1 MRVSPGPQV
10 ADQERRRGERACAPK
25 RGKHILIQNKVIAFG
40 IPASNLYLLGNRRSL
55 WGQSVGE
62 GGGCWK
68 GRGGRAPRPGL
79 QPTWLPAS
87 TALRPHPAATTR
99 QRCLA
104 TTRRETS
111 QLPHR
116 PEPVAAFG
124 PSAHDAGAADVT
136 SSLAS
141 RPFAGSRDCAD
152 GRWPRPRARL
162 QLANRRPLEAGGA
175 SSGPAPAPP
184 PSINMAAPAPPAG
197 AVTSVGER

>member
-1 MRVSPGPQV
+1 MRVSPRPQF
-10 ADQERRRGERACAPK
+10 AYQERRRGERACAPK

-55 WGQSVGE
+55 WGQRVGE
-62 GGGCWK
+62 GMGWRK

-79 QPTWLPAS
+79 RPTWLPAS
-87 TALRPHPAATTR
+87 TALRPRPAATTR

-116 PEPVAAFG
+116 PEPVAAFS
-124 PSAHDAGAADVT
+124 PTAHDAGAANVT

-175 SSGPAPAPP
+175 SSGPAPAS
-184 PSINMAAPAPPAG
+184 PSFINTASPAPPPG
-197 AVTSVGER
+197 AVASVRKR

>member
-1 MRVSPGPQV
+1 MLRDAQAERKVTHTTCLWTVTFPPIHGFLPQIKRSRKEERMRVSPRPQF
-10 ADQERRRGERACAPK
+10 AYQERRRGERACAPK

-62 GGGCWK
+62 GMGWRK

-79 QPTWLPAS
+79 RPTWLPAS
-87 TALRPHPAATTR
+87 TALRPRPAATTR

-116 PEPVAAFG
+116 PEPVAAFS
-124 PSAHDAGAADVT
+124 PTAHDAGAANVT

-152 GRWPRPRARL
+152 GR
-162 QLANRRPLEAGGA
+162 
-175 SSGPAPAPP
+175 
-184 PSINMAAPAPPAG
+184 
-197 AVTSVGER
+197 